1 MFIFDLIKSIV
12 LGIVEGIT
20 EWLPV
25 SSTGHLILVEEFLNM
40 SLSENFKEMFNV
52 VIQLGAILAVII
64 LFWQK
69 IWPFQSKENGS
80 IIKKDSFVLWF
91 KVIVAC
97 IPAVILVLLGLDE
110 KCEELFYKPVPVAL
124 ALIIVGIIFII
135 VENLRKNR
143 VEKET
148 PLQDITFLQAAL
160 IGVFQLAAAIF
171 PGTSRSGST
180 IIGGLSLGLSRVAAA
195 EFTFILSIPVMAGAS
210 LLKLL
215 DFGFDFTLNEFAVL
229 MAGFITAFLVSLIA
243 IRFLMNFVKKHDFKI
258 FAYYR
263 IVLGIAVLV
272 YFYVIK

>member
-40 SLSENFKEMFNV
+40 SLSEDFKEMFNV

-69 IWPFQSKENGS
+69 IWPFQSKDKGS
-80 IIKKDSFVLWF
+80 IIKKDSFMLWF
-91 KVIVAC
+91 RVIIAC
-97 IPAVILVLLGLDE
+97 VPAVILVLLGLDE

-148 PLQDITFLQAAL
+148 PLQDITFLQTAL

>member
-40 SLSENFKEMFNV
+40 SLSEDFKEMFNV

-69 IWPFQSKENGS
+69 IWPFQSKDKGS
-80 IIKKDSFVLWF
+80 IIKKDSFMLWF
-91 KVIVAC
+91 KVIIAC
-97 IPAVILVLLGLDE
+97 VPAVILVLLGLDE

-263 IVLGIAVLV
+263 IILGIAVLV

>member
-69 IWPFQSKENGS
+69 IWPFQSKEKGS
-80 IIKKDSFVLWF
+80 IIKKDSFMLWF

-135 VENLRKNR
+135 VENSRKNR

>member
-40 SLSENFKEMFNV
+40 SLSEDFKEMFNV

-69 IWPFQSKENGS
+69 IWPFQSKDKGS
-80 IIKKDSFVLWF
+80 IIKKDSFMLWF
-91 KVIVAC
+91 KVIIAC
-97 IPAVILVLLGLDE
+97 VPAVILVLLGLDE
-110 KCEELFYKPVPVAL
+110 KCEELFYKPIPVAL
-124 ALIIVGIIFII
+124 ALIIVGIIFIV

-148 PLQDITFLQAAL
+148 SLQDITFLQAAL

-215 DFGFDFTLNEFAVL
+215 DFGFDFTLNEFLVL
-229 MAGFITAFLVSLIA
+229 AAGFLTAFVVSLIA

-263 IVLGIAVLV
+263 IVLGIAVLA

>member
-69 IWPFQSKENGS
+69 IWPFQSKEKGS
-80 IIKKDSFVLWF
+80 IIKKDSFMLWF

-110 KCEELFYKPVPVAL
+110 KCEELFYKPIPVAL

-148 PLQDITFLQAAL
+148 SLQDITFLQAAL

-229 MAGFITAFLVSLIA
+229 MAGFITAFVVSLIA
-243 IRFLMNFVKKHDFKI
+243 IRFLMNFVKKRDFKI

>member
-40 SLSENFKEMFNV
+40 SLSEDFKEMFNV

-69 IWPFQSKENGS
+69 IWPFQSKDKGS
-80 IIKKDSFVLWF
+80 IIKKDSFMLWF
-91 KVIVAC
+91 KVIIAC
-97 IPAVILVLLGLDE
+97 VPAVILVLLGLDE

>member
-1 MFIFDLIKSIV
+1 MFIFDLVKSIV

-69 IWPFQSKENGS
+69 IWPFQSKEKGS
-80 IIKKDSFVLWF
+80 IIKKDSFMLWF

>member
-1 MFIFDLIKSIV
+1 
-12 LGIVEGIT
+12 
-20 EWLPV
+20 
-25 SSTGHLILVEEFLNM
+25 
-40 SLSENFKEMFNV
+40 MFNV

-69 IWPFQSKENGS
+69 IWPFQSKDKGS
-80 IIKKDSFVLWF
+80 IIKKDSFMLWF
-91 KVIVAC
+91 KVIIAC
-97 IPAVILVLLGLDE
+97 VPAVILVLLGLDE

-263 IVLGIAVLV
+263 IILGIAVLV

>member
-1 MFIFDLIKSIV
+1 MFIFDLVKSIV

-69 IWPFQSKENGS
+69 IWPFQSKEKGN
-80 IIKKDSFVLWF
+80 IIKKDSFMLWF

>member
-69 IWPFQSKENGS
+69 IWPFQSKEKGS
-80 IIKKDSFVLWF
+80 IIKKDSFMLWF